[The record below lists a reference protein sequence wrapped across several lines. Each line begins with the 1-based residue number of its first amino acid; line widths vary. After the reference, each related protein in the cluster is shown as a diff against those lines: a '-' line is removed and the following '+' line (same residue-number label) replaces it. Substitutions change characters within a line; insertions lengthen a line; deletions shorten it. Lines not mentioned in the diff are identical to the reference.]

1 MNAAGGAEP
10 MSRRLR
16 LILLVL
22 GSLAAVVALALV
34 LAVYLLLQ
42 PDRFTAMLKNQAHA
56 VGLALNLSS
65 PASPSLFPRPA
76 LELRGITL
84 SAEDANAPILL
95 AARGRLA
102 LPWHTLF
109 GGPTVISKLQID
121 SPRVDLDALQ
131 AWMTALPVQTGS
143 TPLNIPRIDTGV
155 DISHGSLVRGNEV
168 LLDNVTLQAGRLVS
182 GQPFPLSLSATAAGK
197 PWRMRLSA
205 TPRIEGTTLQLNQI
219 SLNLS
224 QGTAVTLTLSGS
236 AHWHGAA
243 DASASLAGKLDQADA
258 GEYDISLA
266 LTPANQNSP
275 LLLALKL
282 DGPGNHADLRLPP
295 LALARW
301 WSQLGHPEHPQ
312 LTVPPGNGHA
322 EFARI
327 DTGSMTIEGLTVQA
341 GTSVPAPASSAA
353 GAIRAAPVAKP

>member
-1 MNAAGGAEP
+1 

-22 GSLAAVVALALV
+22 GSLAAAVALALV

-42 PDRFTAMLKNQAHA
+42 PDRFTAMLQSQAHG
-56 VGLALNLSS
+56 VGLELNLAS
-65 PASPSLFPRPA
+65 PASPSLFPHPA

-95 AARGRLA
+95 AARGSLA
-102 LPWHTLF
+102 LPWHTLL
-109 GGPTVISKLQID
+109 GGPTVISQLQID

-131 AWMTALPVQTGS
+131 AWMAALPAKGGN
-143 TPLNIPRIDTGV
+143 TPANIPRIDTGV
-155 DISHGSLVRGNEV
+155 TISHGSLVRGNQV
-168 LLDNVTLQAGRLVS
+168 LLDNVTLQAGRLAS
-182 GQPFPLSLSATAAGK
+182 GQPFPLSLSATAAGA

-219 SLNLS
+219 SLHLS
-224 QGTAVTLTLSGS
+224 QGTAITLALSGS

-258 GEYDISLA
+258 GEYAISLA
-266 LTPANQNSP
+266 LTPANQNNP

-282 DGPGNHADLRLPP
+282 DGPDNHADLRLPP

-301 WSQLGHPEHPQ
+301 WSELGNQEHPQ

-327 DTGSMTIEGLTVQA
+327 DTGNVTIEGLTVQA
-341 GTSVPAPASSAA
+341 GTSVPAPASTAA
-353 GAIRAAPVAKP
+353 GATQAALPSTKP